1 MSAAISILT
10 PVLATVALI
19 AFWVGLCK
27 GIDWLGD
34 RFYRKDREIIHRV
47 HRSIDP
53 DKGRE

>member
-1 MSAAISILT
+1 MLSAAISILT

-34 RFYRKDREIIHRV
+34 WFYREDRQMIKRIEGHLGT
-47 HRSIDP
+47 
-53 DKGRE
+53 DKN